1 MSASV
6 MATADELVRS
16 RPIRTQG
23 VYTLAPRS
31 CRIVCVRS

>member
-6 MATADELVRS
+6 MATADEFGAIPS
-16 RPIRTQG
+16 DSTQG
-23 VYTLAPRS
+23 VYILAPRS